1 MIIAALLAAAT
12 LSAAAAPT
20 AVAPS
25 AVAPSVAT
33 TAQPA
38 KSSPSRYAIRYDQK
52 SDRYCLRER
61 NGTPSTGSHIVLERC
76 KTRSDWAADGL
87 NLAQR

>member
-1 MIIAALLAAAT
+1 MIIAALLAAVT
-12 LSAAAAPT
+12 LSAAVT
-20 AVAPS
+20 PS
-25 AVAPSVAT
+25 AAT

-38 KSSPSRYAIRYDQK
+38 KSSASRYAVRYDQK

-61 NGTPSTGSHIVLERC
+61 SGTPSTGSHIVLERC
-76 KTRSDWAADGL
+76 KTRSDWAANGL